1 MAKVCGCSRFSKSKG
16 VSMKWYSISAFM
28 ISALFQSATAATA
41 VSISGTVTKTGGGA
55 VKDVTCTLA
64 GVSGLTAK
72 TDASGKF
79 TLDNGASA
87 IMPSA
92 QARPVTFHLN
102 GRELSIHST
111 DKEISGTVS
120 VYNQEGKRI
129 SSVDFQQTNSS
140 VAAISLPSVPTGLNI
155 LKITVNG
162 KSYTSQLL
170 QLPSLSARLEGVSGP
185 SASNQLV
192 LLRSAADPIVDTLIT
207 KKSGFV
213 DKRTPISSYN
223 LSDLSITMD
232 SIVVTT
238 CNAATLK
245 AAGLCRP
252 DHQILLGTALS
263 ANNMPALA
271 AQEFNFV
278 TPENE
283 MKWESVE
290 RTEGSFSFTSADN
303 IVNWAQQNNMKVKGH
318 CLVWHSQLPSWVSSI
333 NSKDRLLAVMK
344 KHIET
349 VMGRWGNKLHSWDVV
364 NEALFTDSDA
374 GTGNAKMRASVF
386 SNLLGEDY
394 IPTAFKMAREYA
406 DKNNMKSMKLYY
418 NDYSIDADNDKSR
431 FLRKKIKEW
440 LAAGAPID
448 GIGFQMHI
456 GPPNNIPTVQAVKD
470 NMDYYASLGLEVL
483 ISEWDINLCGSK
495 VSTAQQTEFYR
506 GITQA
511 CVNNPK
517 CSAITFWGVNDQNSW
532 LNSFSGSLCNG
543 ANSQSLLFSNGQ
555 KKAVYSEVL
564 NGLNG
569 K

>member
-1 MAKVCGCSRFSKSKG
+1 MKSHPLAG
-16 VSMKWYSISAFM
+16 FM
-28 ISALFQSATAATA
+28 IFALVQSLTAAPA
-41 VSISGTVTKTGGGA
+41 VSINGTVTKTGGGA
-55 VKDVTCTLA
+55 VKDVVITLS
-64 GVSGLTAK
+64 GVSGLSAT
-72 TDASGKF
+72 TDAAGKF
-79 TLDNGASA
+79 ALDNIPAAVKPSLFAQPATFKLDGNQLLIQSA
-87 IMPSA
+87 
-92 QARPVTFHLN
+92 
-102 GRELSIHST
+102 
-111 DKEISGTVS
+111 DKEISGTV
-120 VYNQEGKRI
+120 VVFNTEGRVI
-129 SSVDFQQTNSS
+129 SSVEFHKINGSS
-140 VAAISLPSVPTGLNI
+140 AAISLPSLAVGLNL
-155 LKITVNG
+155 LKITLNG
-162 KSYTSQLL
+162 KTYTSHVME
-170 QLPSLSARLEGVSGP
+170 LPSVSAGIRGTSHTSAP
-185 SASNQLV
+185 SQMV
-192 LLRSAADPIVDTLIT
+192 LLRSAADPVVDTLIA
-207 KKSGFV
+207 KKNGFV
-213 DKRTPISSYN
+213 EKRTPISSYSLDN
-223 LSDLSITMD
+223 LSITMD
-232 SIVVTT
+232 SIVQVT
-238 CNAATLK
+238 CNATTLK
-245 AAGLCRP
+245 AAGACRP
-252 DHQILLGTALS
+252 NHPILLGTALS

-290 RTEGSFSFTSADN
+290 RTEGSFSFGSADN
-303 IVNWAQQNNMKVKGH
+303 IVNWAQQNNLKVKGH
-318 CLVWHSQLPSWVSSI
+318 CLVWHNQLPSWVSSI
-333 NSKDRLLAVMK
+333 NSRERILAVMK

-364 NEALFTDSDA
+364 NEAISTDSDV
-374 GTGNAKMRASVF
+374 GTGNAKMRPSVF

-406 DKNNMKSMKLYY
+406 DKNNMKGMKLYY

-431 FLRKKIKEW
+431 FLRKKVKDW

-456 GPPNNIPTVQAVKD
+456 GPPNNIPTVQSVKD

-495 VSTAQQTEFYR
+495 VTSAQQTEFYR
-506 GITQA
+506 GITEA

-543 ANSQSLLFSNGQ
+543 GNSQSLLFSNGQ
-555 KKAVYSEVL
+555 KKPVYTEVL

>member
-1 MAKVCGCSRFSKSKG
+1 
-16 VSMKWYSISAFM
+16 MKWFSVTGFM
-28 ISALFQSATAATA
+28 ISALVQSITAAAPA
-41 VSISGTVTKTGGGA
+41 VSMTGTVTRTGGGA
-55 VKDVTCTLA
+55 VKDVICTLA
-64 GVSGLTAK
+64 GVSGLSAT
-72 TDASGKF
+72 TDATGKF
-79 TLDNGASA
+79 ILDNVPAALIPSTGAQ
-87 IMPSA
+87 PL
-92 QARPVTFHLN
+92 TFHLN
-102 GRELSIHST
+102 GKELFIQGA
-111 DKEISGTVS
+111 DKDLSGTVS
-120 VYNQEGKRI
+120 VYGSDGKST
-129 SSVDFQQTNSS
+129 SSVNFERTNSS
-140 VAAISLPSVPTGLNI
+140 SVAVMLPSFSVGLNF
-155 LKITVNG
+155 LKITLNG
-162 KSYTSQLL
+162 KTYTSPLI
-170 QLPSLSARLEGVSGP
+170 QLPSHSSQRGTSTA
-185 SASNQLV
+185 NQLV
-192 LLRSAADPIVDTLIT
+192 LLRSAAAAADVIVDTLIT
-207 KKSGFV
+207 KKPGFTE
-213 DKRTPISSYN
+213 KRTPISSYT
-223 LSDLSITMD
+223 LSNLSITMD
-232 SIVVTT
+232 SIVPVT
-238 CNAATLK
+238 CNATTLK
-245 AAGLCRP
+245 AAGACRP
-252 DHQILLGTALS
+252 SHPILLGTALS

-290 RTEGSFSFTSADN
+290 RTEGSFSFGSADN
-303 IVNWAQQNNMKVKGH
+303 IVNWAQQNNLKVKGH
-318 CLVWHSQLPSWVSSI
+318 CLVWHNQLPSWVSSI
-333 NSKDRLLAVMK
+333 NTRDRLLAVMK

-349 VMGRWGNKLHSWDVV
+349 VMARWGNKLHSWDVV
-364 NEALFTDSDA
+364 NEAISTDSDV
-374 GTGNAKMRASVF
+374 GTGNAKMRPSVF
-386 SNLLGEDY
+386 SNLLGEDF

-456 GPPNNIPTVQAVKD
+456 GPPNNIPTVQSVKD

-495 VSTAQQTEFYR
+495 VTSAQQTEFYH
-506 GITQA
+506 GITEA

-543 ANSQSLLFSNGQ
+543 SSSQSLLFNNGQ
-555 KKAVYSEVL
+555 KKPTYTQVL